1 MPSFMREINIVSRCG
16 SIFRSEKLKS
26 YGLGDNNHSYIL
38 ILCRNPGISQ
48 DALARRLFI
57 NKSNVTRTLAQLEQ
71 TGFVTR
77 RVSEKD
83 RRVTLVYPTD
93 KAYEVLP
100 TVREVLREWRE
111 YLTEGFT
118 EEEKKLLLDLTHR
131 LAVRAAEYADLS
143 DDALRDDF
151 AENGEV
157 GGKKGSGKGGEAP

>member
-1 MPSFMREINIVSRCG
+1 SICG
-16 SIFRSEKLKS
+16 SIFRSEKLKK
-26 YGLGDNNHSYIL
+26 YGLGDNNQSYIL

-71 TGFVTR
+71 NGFVTR
-77 RVSEKD
+77 RVSDKD
-83 RRVTLVYPTD
+83 RRVTLVFPTE

-118 EEEKKLLLDLTHR
+118 DEEKRLLLELTRR
-131 LAVRAAEYADLS
+131 LAGRAAEYADLS
-143 DDALRDDF
+143 EDALREDF
-151 AENGEV
+151 AENGENGENPGNGGD
-157 GGKKGSGKGGEAP
+157 GGKSGDSP